1 MRVISK
7 LYGQRFGRLTAIEPC
22 GYSKSKRILWRCIC
36 DCGRETIVQSDKLKS
51 GHTKSCGCLLS
62 EKTIQMNKA
71 RKIYANHNKYNRLY
85 RIYYGMRSRCCNPKD
100 VAHYPSYGGRGI
112 KICQEWL
119 ESFPLL
125 FASMLNSKLMKG
137 QGFFKSVYFLPA
149 LTSVVVAG
157 TIFRLMFGEMD
168 TSLANQIMELLG
180 KSPIKWLK
188 GEWTGYFALLIVAC
202 WRWTGVNI
210 LYFLAGLQSIPTDIY
225 EAASI
230 DGASKWQQ
238 FIKISFPLVKPTT
251 VYVLTISIY
260 AGLSMF
266 LESFMLWKGNNSP
279 QNIGLT
285 IVGYLYRQG
294 IEKRAMGY
302 ACAVGLVLLLVV
314 MVINMIQ
321 LIATGTFKKEE
332 R

>member
-1 MRVISK
+1 MGQSLHPHFHKKKGVLNQMKIKKFLYSQKAAPYIFILPFVI
-7 LYGQRFGRLTAIEPC
+7 TI
-22 GYSKSKRILWRCIC
+22 ILFWISPIAN
-36 DCGRETIVQSDKLKS
+36 GV
-51 GHTKSCGCLLS
+51 LLS
-62 EKTIQMNKA
+62 FQDVLKDEWVGFKNYSRLITDKMFYKA
-71 RKIYANHNKYNRLY
+71 VYNSLKYMVGTL
-85 RIYYGMRSRCCNPKD
+85 ILLIP
-100 VAHYPSYGGRGI
+100 
-112 KICQEWL
+112 
-119 ESFPLL
+119 FPML
-125 FASMLNSKLMKG
+125 FASLLNSKLMKG
-137 QGFFKSVYFLPA
+137 QNFFKSVYFLPA

-168 TSLANQIMELLG
+168 SALANQVLDFFG

-188 GEWTGYFALLIVAC
+188 GE
-202 WRWTGVNI
+202 WTGVNI

-251 VYVLTISIY
+251 IYVLTISIY
-260 AGLSMF
+260 AGLAMF
-266 LESFMLWKGNNSP
+266 LESFMLWKGVNSP

-302 ACAVGLVLLLVV
+302 ACAVGLVLLVIVMIINLV
-314 MVINMIQ
+314 Q
-321 LIATGTFKKEE
+321 LVATGTFKKEE

>member
-1 MRVISK
+1 MECMKKLFYSQKLAPYVFVLPFALTVVIFWLFPIGNGVLLSFQDVLK
-7 LYGQRFGRLTAIEPC
+7 DEWVGLGNYQRL
-22 GYSKSKRILWRCIC
+22 L
-36 DCGRETIVQSDKLKS
+36 SDKIFLKAVYNS
-51 GHTKSCGCLLS
+51 AKYMVGTLVLL
-62 EKTIQMNKA
+62 I
-71 RKIYANHNKYNRLY
+71 
-85 RIYYGMRSRCCNPKD
+85 P
-100 VAHYPSYGGRGI
+100 
-112 KICQEWL
+112 
-119 ESFPLL
+119 FPML
-125 FASMLNSKLMKG
+125 FATLLNSKLMKKPG
-137 QGFFKSVYFLPA
+137 LFKSIYFVPA

-157 TIFRLMFGEMD
+157 TIFRLMFGEMN
-168 TSLANQIMELLG
+168 TSLANQIIAAFGM
-180 KSPIKWLK
+180 SPIKWLK
-188 GEWTGYFALLIVAC
+188 GEWTSYFALLLLAC

-210 LYFLAGLQSIPTDIY
+210 LYFLAGLQSISTDIY

-238 FIKISFPLVKPTT
+238 FVKISFPLVKPTT

-266 LESFMLWKGNNSP
+266 TESYMLWKGNNSP

-302 ACAVGLVLLLVV
+302 ACAVGLILLIIVMAVNLV
-314 MVINMIQ
+314 Q
-321 LIATGTFKKEE
+321 LKATGTFDKEE

>member
-1 MRVISK
+1 MKKLFYSQKLAPYVFVLPFALTVVIFWLFPIGNGVLLSFQDVLK
-7 LYGQRFGRLTAIEPC
+7 DEWVGLGNYQRL
-22 GYSKSKRILWRCIC
+22 L
-36 DCGRETIVQSDKLKS
+36 SDKIFLKAVYNS
-51 GHTKSCGCLLS
+51 AKYMVGTLVLL
-62 EKTIQMNKA
+62 I
-71 RKIYANHNKYNRLY
+71 
-85 RIYYGMRSRCCNPKD
+85 P
-100 VAHYPSYGGRGI
+100 
-112 KICQEWL
+112 
-119 ESFPLL
+119 FPML
-125 FASMLNSKLMKG
+125 FATLLNSRLMKKPG
-137 QGFFKSVYFLPA
+137 LFKSIYFVPA

-157 TIFRLMFGEMD
+157 TIFRLMFGEME
-168 TSLANQIMELLG
+168 TSLANQIIAAFG
-180 KSPIKWLK
+180 ISPIKWLK
-188 GEWTGYFALLIVAC
+188 GEWTSYFALLLLAC

-210 LYFLAGLQSIPTDIY
+210 LYFLAGLQSISTDIY

-238 FIKISFPLVKPTT
+238 FVKISFPLVKPTT

-266 LESFMLWKGNNSP
+266 NESYMLWKGNNSP

-302 ACAVGLVLLLVV
+302 ACAVGLILLIIVMAVNLV
-314 MVINMIQ
+314 Q
-321 LIATGTFKKEE
+321 LKATGTFDKEE